1 MRHFVKTILFS
12 LSTAIIAVPAMAASP
27 HQDSAHRV
35 APHQVAHHNVH
46 KQSAKHAP
54 KIVMKKKHHA
64 NPHHLTKHD
73 VKHR

>member
-1 MRHFVKTILFS
+1 MRSFVKTILFS
-12 LSTAIIAVPAMAASP
+12 LSAAIIATPAMAASP

-35 APHQVAHHNVH
+35 APPQIAHHTLH
-46 KQSAKHAP
+46 KQPAKHAP
-54 KIVMKKKHHA
+54 QKVMKKKHHA